1 MRTKNKA
8 PVQKG
13 GLFFLPSPSCH
24 AEPRQLPRKC
34 IPCWSQGSQECHVL
48 TAKAKSQET
57 FTSHT
62 LRGSNFRKATR
73 T

>member
-24 AEPRQLPRKC
+24 AEPRQLPRKR
-34 IPCWSQGSQECHVL
+34 IPCWSQGSQE
-48 TAKAKSQET
+48 
-57 FTSHT
+57 
-62 LRGSNFRKATR
+62 
-73 T
+73 